1 MERLAAEFVASAQA
15 LGGCPRW
22 NRREIAIV
30 GRSNVGKSSL
40 LNALAGKRGLARTS
54 RTPGRTQAINF
65 FTLGETMA
73 LVDLPGYGYAK
84 MPQALA
90 TRIASAMREFLEAR
104 KNLAAL
110 ILLIDSRRGPQQ
122 EEVDLAEAAKARN
135 LVLFVVATKIDKLKR
150 SERASALAKM
160 RALEI
165 EPILCS
171 AETGEGIDL
180 LRRRILS
187 IGAGRERR

>member
-1 MERLAAEFVASAQA
+1 MSAIKAEFAASASA
-15 LGGCPRW
+15 LKDCPRW
-22 NRREIAIV
+22 TRREVAIA

-40 LNALAGKRGLARTS
+40 LNALTGARGLARTS

-65 FTLGETMA
+65 FAAGDSMA

-84 MPQALA
+84 IPQALA
-90 TRIASAMREFLEAR
+90 EKIARAMDEYLAGR
-104 KNLAAL
+104 KNLHAL
-110 ILLIDSRRGPQQ
+110 VLLVDCRRGPQ
-122 EEVDLAEAAKARN
+122 EEEFRLAGLARERG
-135 LVLFVVATKIDKLKR
+135 LVLIVAATKLDKLRR
-150 SERASALAKM
+150 SERTAAVARM

-171 AETGEGIDL
+171 SVTGEGIDA

-187 IGAGRERR
+187 FGARGTR